1 MWYSFENFHLI
12 RKYIIRFHS
21 PCTSSCIL
29 AHQTFMACALYI
41 SLIFFVYQM
50 PPFTYSCVHTRVS
63 IYCLCA
69 LYSLFSRYYCFNIS
83 CIFLNIR
90 GRFYL
95 AFLLTV
101 FFFLLDNVH
110 IQCAS
115 SVTFFGYCFL
125 AVATS
130 YQAKHMADVY
140 WGESLFFYSILVFVQ
155 CLFLFFCTTKN
166 WKQHKSISLFSIS
179 PNADE
184 IVWQRRSLY
193 SLYTY
198 LNVMQNSWT

>member
-1 MWYSFENFHLI
+1 MHCTFHFFSS
-12 RKYIIRFHS
+12 YIKCPPSPIAAYIHAYRF
-21 PCTSSCIL
+21 IVWVRYI
-29 AHQTFMACALYI
+29 ACFLDTIA
-41 SLIFFVYQM
+41 SIFRVY
-50 PPFTYSCVHTRVS
+50 
-63 IYCLCA
+63 
-69 LYSLFSRYYCFNIS
+69 
-83 CIFLNIR
+83 LNIR

-140 WGESLFFYSILVFVQ
+140 WGESLFFYSILVFFQ

>member
-1 MWYSFENFHLI
+1 VHCTFHLFSS
-12 RKYIIRFHS
+12 YIKCPPSPIAAYIHAYRF
-21 PCTSSCIL
+21 IVWVRYI
-29 AHQTFMACALYI
+29 ACFLDTIA
-41 SLIFFVYQM
+41 SIFGV
-50 PPFTYSCVHTRVS
+50 
-63 IYCLCA
+63 
-69 LYSLFSRYYCFNIS
+69 
-83 CIFLNIR
+83 FLNIR
-90 GRFYL
+90 GSFYL